1 MGFKKGENTDRTG
14 KPNKARKVNQ
24 DFWQMILDKQADRIE
39 TALDKLYKKSPG
51 YYLSVIIDMTEFV
64 MPKMSRMEIKA
75 EHEGKF
81 ELPPIIFKH
90 EPVSTEAASS
100 TDPAQH

>member
-1 MGFKKGENTDRTG
+1 MPFEPGQNTNRKG
-14 KPNKARKVNQ
+14 KPNKTGKVNQ
-24 DFWQMILDKQADRIE
+24 EFWQMILDKQADRIE
-39 TALDKLYKKSPG
+39 SALDKLYTKSPG
-51 YYLSVIIDMTEFV
+51 YYLTVVMDMTEFV

-90 EPVSTEAASS
+90 ESVNTEAASG
-100 TDPAQH
+100 TDTAQH